1 MALIMIQVA
10 GPELELMM
18 EGKTDDDTE
27 RQLVHTLQCSRHCF
41 HCIDLLSLGGI
52 YLPPF
57 FSNGPANQSQAGPS
71 CDGGPAQLMIL
82 YYHGPS
88 LNLVLLELTRMV

>member
-27 RQLVHTLQCSRHCF
+27 RQLVHTLQCSRHRF
-41 HCIDLLSLGGI
+41 HCIDLLSLDSELRGRNI
-52 YLPPF
+52 F
-57 FSNGPANQSQAGPS
+57 AAS
-71 CDGGPAQLMIL
+71 
-82 YYHGPS
+82 
-88 LNLVLLELTRMV
+88 LLERPG

>member
-10 GPELELMM
+10 GPELERQVMM

-41 HCIDLLSLGGI
+41 HCIDLLFLDSERRGRNI
-52 YLPPF
+52 FAPF
-57 FSNGPANQSQAGPS
+57 
-71 CDGGPAQLMIL
+71 
-82 YYHGPS
+82 
-88 LNLVLLELTRMV
+88 LLERPGKPKPGQPKL